1 MFVSSNINM
10 YQADEIFT
18 TRKRKWKGLW
28 AMFITKNWTSKEKII
43 WMMSGNDIA
52 LIDDFVM

>member
-18 TRKRKWKGLW
+18 MRKRKWKWLW
-28 AMFITKNWTSKEKII
+28 AMFITKNGTSKEKII
-43 WMMSGNDIA
+43 WIMSW
-52 LIDDFVM
+52 

>member
-1 MFVSSNINM
+1 M

-18 TRKRKWKGLW
+18 MRKRKWKGLW
-28 AMFITKNWTSKEKII
+28 AMFITKDGTSREKII